1 LIKNLK
7 LLSVRNISIRNK
19 LVFMQVFTSVIVL
32 VIFFIGFII
41 SDIRDY
47 KERKVNS
54 VASLAH
60 VIGTNA
66 VSAIQFLDN
75 SVATA
80 NLAELKDI
88 SPEVIYANITD
99 KSGKIFASYTRPGAA
114 ATGLRRLADGQKSIF
129 SGKQL
134 YVSDDI
140 INNNELTGKVLL
152 VLELTE
158 LEAIKKSRYEMAA
171 LLLVIAVFFSFL
183 IALMVQPYI
192 SRRLLYLV
200 NAMKNVRQTGNYKI
214 PIADDGKDE
223 ISTLTQA
230 FNQLMEQVQES
241 QQRKDEFIGIA
252 SHELKTP
259 LTSIKGYLDLLNTME
274 TNPTNR
280 LCVQKALESAH
291 KLENLIKDLLDVSRI
306 QSGQLQL
313 NVQEFNIGELV
324 DETIASFQMVS
335 LTHTIEKENSCNGQ
349 IIAADRQRIEQVLIN
364 LLSNAIKYSP
374 GKNRVNVRC
383 EKKEDELIIQVRD
396 YGIGIA
402 EDELHK
408 IFERFY
414 RTKDSSVH
422 ISGFGL
428 GLYICNDILVRH
440 RGRIWVQREQ
450 EGSSFYFSLPLNVKG
465 YPVEPNHKN

>member
-1 LIKNLK
+1 LIT
-7 LLSVRNISIRNK
+7 VRDISIRNK

-41 SDIRDY
+41 SDIKDY

-54 VASLAH
+54 VISLAH

-66 VSAIQFLDN
+66 ASAIQFLDN
-75 SVATA
+75 SNANA

-99 KSGKIFASYTRPGAA
+99 KDGRIFASYARPGAA
-114 ATGLRRLADGQKSIF
+114 TTGLRHLGDAQKSIF

-140 INNNELTGKVLL
+140 ISNGQLTGKVLL

-200 NAMKNVRQTGNYKI
+200 NAMKQVRQTGNYNI
-214 PIADDGKDE
+214 PIADEGKDE
-223 ISTLTQA
+223 ISSLIQA
-230 FNQLMEQVQES
+230 FNKLMEQVEES
-241 QQRKDEFIGIA
+241 QRRKDEFIGIA

-274 TNPTNR
+274 DNATNK

-291 KLENLIKDLLDVSRI
+291 KLEKLIKDLLDVSRI

-313 NVQEFNIGELV
+313 NVQEFNIGDLI
-324 DETIASFQMVS
+324 DETVASFQMVS
-335 LTHTIEKENSCNGQ
+335 LTHTINKENGCKEQ
-349 IIAADRQRIEQVLIN
+349 MIFADRQRIEQVLIN

-374 GKNRVNVRC
+374 GKNQVNMHC
-383 EKKEDELIIQVRD
+383 EKEGDLLIIRVRD
-396 YGIGIA
+396 YGIGIP
-402 EDELHK
+402 EDELQK

-428 GLYICNDILVRH
+428 GLYICKDILRRH
-440 RGRIWVQREQ
+440 NGNIWAQREH
-450 EGSSFYFSLPLNVKG
+450 EGSSFYFSLPLSVK
-465 YPVEPNHKN
+465 ENIAATNNAEKIESW